1 MEQNCLP
8 ELCSP
13 LLAVSPLKE
22 HKFILGYS
30 SAEVSACSD
39 FAVCTYRL

>member
-8 ELCSP
+8 ELCSSF
-13 LLAVSPLKE
+13 LSLSPLKE

-30 SAEVSACSD
+30 SAKVGG
-39 FAVCTYRL
+39 